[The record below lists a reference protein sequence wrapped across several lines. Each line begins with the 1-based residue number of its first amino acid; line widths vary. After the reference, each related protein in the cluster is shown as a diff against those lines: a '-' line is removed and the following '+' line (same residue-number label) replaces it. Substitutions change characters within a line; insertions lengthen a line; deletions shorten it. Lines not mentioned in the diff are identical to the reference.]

1 MMFTAPSSGGFTLP
15 QLLLTL
21 SVMAVLLAI
30 SLPAYQNHVRKSKLQ
45 QARSALMENAQFM
58 ERFYQQHKTFK
69 QTSTTWPALPLT
81 ATADFCIRPQG
92 LARGALDGKFTLKAV
107 AFDKNREP
115 RTLKINESLN
125 TFICETTTSTCE
137 DEHTYFRGDNRV
149 DKTCTVFR

>member
-21 SVMAVLLAI
+21 IVMAILLAI

-92 LARGALDGKFTLKAV
+92 LAPGAPAGKF
-107 AFDKNREP
+107 
-115 RTLKINESLN
+115 
-125 TFICETTTSTCE
+125 
-137 DEHTYFRGDNRV
+137 
-149 DKTCTVFR
+149 

>member
-21 SVMAVLLAI
+21 IVMAILLAI

-81 ATADFCIRPQG
+81 ATTDFCIPPARLGARRARRQIHTQG
-92 LARGALDGKFTLKAV
+92 RGLRQK
-107 AFDKNREP
+107 P
-115 RTLKINESLN
+115 RAAHAENQRIAQHLYL
-125 TFICETTTSTCE
+125 
-137 DEHTYFRGDNRV
+137 
-149 DKTCTVFR
+149 